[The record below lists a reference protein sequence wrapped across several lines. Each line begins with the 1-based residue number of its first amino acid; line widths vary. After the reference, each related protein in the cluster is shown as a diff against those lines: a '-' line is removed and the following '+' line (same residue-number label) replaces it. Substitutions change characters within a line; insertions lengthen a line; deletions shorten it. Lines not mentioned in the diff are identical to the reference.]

1 MQQKADNPKVQ
12 EIVDVLVKAKNG
24 ISNEEILGLR
34 RKIRKLSSKEI
45 FDSKILSLANKYSGI
60 ATKECNK
67 AIDAGNKKLTA
78 STLEVSQCW
87 TALLEI
93 MLGII
98 ADDSPAA
105 RSRANK
111 KTSKN

>member
-1 MQQKADNPKVQ
+1 MQKKADNPKVQ

-34 RKIRKLSSKEI
+34 RKVRKLSSKEL
-45 FDSKILSLANKYSGI
+45 FDSKIISLANKYSGI

-87 TALLEI
+87 TALLEVI
-93 MLGII
+93 LGII
-98 ADDSPAA
+98 ADDSPA
-105 RSRANK
+105 RSMGK
-111 KTSKN
+111 KRTSKN

>member
-1 MQQKADNPKVQ
+1 MQQKAGNPKVQ

-34 RKIRKLSSKEI
+34 RKVRKLSSKEL
-45 FDSKILSLANKYSGI
+45 FDSKIISLVNKYSGI

-67 AIDAGNKKLTA
+67 AIDAGNNKLTA

-87 TALLEI
+87 TALLEVI
-93 MLGII
+93 LGII
-98 ADDSPAA
+98 ADDFPA
-105 RSRANK
+105 RSMGKK

>member
-1 MQQKADNPKVQ
+1 MQQKASNPKVQ

-34 RKIRKLSSKEI
+34 RKVRKLSFKEI

-67 AIDAGNKKLTA
+67 AINAGNKKLTA

-87 TALLEI
+87 TALLEV

-98 ADDSPAA
+98 VDDFSA
-105 RSRANK
+105 RK
-111 KTSKN
+111 KGKKRTPKN

>member
-24 ISNEEILGLR
+24 ISNEEIIGLR
-34 RKIRKLSSKEI
+34 RKVRKLSSKEL
-45 FDSKILSLANKYSGI
+45 FDSKIISLVNKYSGI

-67 AIDAGNKKLTA
+67 AINAGNKKLTA

-87 TALLEI
+87 TALLEVI
-93 MLGII
+93 LGII
-98 ADDSPAA
+98 ADDSPA
-105 RSRANK
+105 RSMRK
-111 KTSKN
+111 KRTSKN